1 MGFQASS
8 RASLPD
14 GATGRRVSG
23 TNGSR
28 SYIGLVGSLF
38 EPDILTTSR
47 FRATYQRR
55 FHLEPERMLM
65 LAVLEDA
72 IVCFQENVV
81 AIAPKRKALFREA
94 EEWILNEED
103 SYLYSF
109 ENICDDLGFEPFYL
123 RRGLMQ
129 WKEAA
134 LTQST
139 TKIDRKQTAK

>member
-1 MGFQASS
+1 
-8 RASLPD
+8 
-14 GATGRRVSG
+14 
-23 TNGSR
+23 
-28 SYIGLVGSLF
+28 
-38 EPDILTTSR
+38 
-47 FRATYQRR
+47 
-55 FHLEPERMLM
+55 MLM

>member
-1 MGFQASS
+1 MGFQGSS

-14 GATGRRVSG
+14 GAAARRVSG
-23 TNGSR
+23 TNGNR
-28 SYIGLVGSLF
+28 SYLGLGSLF

-47 FRATYQRR
+47 YRATYQRR

-72 IVCFQENVV
+72 IVCFQENVAAV
-81 AIAPKRKALFREA
+81 ASKRKALFREA
-94 EEWILNEED
+94 EEWILNEEN

-123 RRGLMQ
+123 RRGLMR
-129 WKEAA
+129 WKETA
-134 LTQST
+134 LAQST
-139 TKIDRKQTAK
+139 TKMLAQRTAK